1 MMRVYARMCVH
12 VLGDT
17 HFFFIFNLLVKGVD
31 QGVTSELYFRKIS
44 RASKGTKCTPGRCLD
59 GVVHGGAEASSPVKL
74 HPWTLLSSS
83 SGPEVYKM
91 CLLLVYFFFLLCY
104 LLPFIE

>member
-1 MMRVYARMCVH
+1 MMCVYARMCVH
-12 VLGDT
+12 VLRDI

-44 RASKGTKCTPGRCLD
+44 RASKGTKHSPCRCLG

-83 SGPEVYKM
+83 SDPGVYKM
-91 CLLLVYFFFLLCY
+91 CLLLVYFFSCCAIYFHS
-104 LLPFIE
+104 

>member
-1 MMRVYARMCVH
+1 MMRVYACMCVH

-31 QGVTSELYFRKIS
+31 QGVTSDLYFRKIS

-83 SGPEVYKM
+83 
-91 CLLLVYFFFLLCY
+91 
-104 LLPFIE
+104 